1 MNRLMPRSL
10 FGALSLLLALAP
22 WPAGAQSDPLHNVR
36 EVKLIMAEPG
46 EAAQSCGLTRQA
58 LETAFFAP
66 LAERGIRS
74 VVSGTGYR
82 LLLRATTI
90 TYLEESCVSYVEAQL
105 LLTTRY
111 QDSANQQEQSG
122 NVELWTDGGLYAS
135 DSREHAATLERAM
148 RRLGGALAQRWD
160 AAN

>member
-1 MNRLMPRSL
+1 MLRQLL
-10 FGALSLLLALAP
+10 GALFCVAVFAP
-22 WPAGAQSDPLHNVR
+22 GVAGAQSDPLHNVR
-36 EVKLIMAEPG
+36 DVKLIAAEPG
-46 EAAQSCGLTRQA
+46 EAGQSCGLSRQA
-58 LETAFFAP
+58 MESAFFAP

-74 VVSGTGYR
+74 VASGTGYR

-90 TYLEESCVSYVEAQL
+90 TYLEETCVSYVQAEL

-111 QDSANQQEQSG
+111 QDAANQQEQSG
-122 NVELWTDGGLYAS
+122 NVQLWSDGGLFAS
-135 DSREHAATLERAM
+135 DRREHAAALEREM

>member
-1 MNRLMPRSL
+1 MPRSL
-10 FGALSLLLALAP
+10 LGALSLLLALMP

-36 EVKLIMAEPG
+36 EVKLTMAEPG
-46 EAAQSCGLTRQA
+46 EAARSCGLNRQA
-58 LETAFFAP
+58 LESVFFAP

-82 LLLRATTI
+82 LLLRTTTI
-90 TYLEESCVSYVEAQL
+90 SYLEESCVSYVEAKL

-122 NVELWTDGGLYAS
+122 NVELWANGGLYAS
-135 DSREHAATLERAM
+135 DRREHAASVERAM
-148 RRLGGALAQRWD
+148 RRLGGEFAQRWD